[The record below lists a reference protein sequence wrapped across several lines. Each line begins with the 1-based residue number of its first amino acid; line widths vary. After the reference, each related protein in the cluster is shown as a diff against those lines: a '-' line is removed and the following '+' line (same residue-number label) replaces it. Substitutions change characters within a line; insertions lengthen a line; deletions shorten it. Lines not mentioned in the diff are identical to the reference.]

1 MYRSVSALLLI
12 GSLAACSPYDPD
24 LGPEPFLCAATEPRC
39 PDGYACVVTTAGKSV
54 CSNGSTAGSGA
65 DASVHGEAGGS
76 CAMPFS
82 GMLAT
87 WSLVGQ
93 PGTQTSTAAGGS
105 APGVVAGDLK
115 RGGAL
120 VAAAGTNSISSSGW
134 SVGALDATKFYTVT
148 LAAPS
153 GCALAATSLALD
165 ATSSGTGPTSA
176 AVGTSTDAF
185 ASTTPA
191 STTAAGM
198 VTLTATAAG
207 GMVEIRIYGVG
218 ASATTGT
225 MRVQGTLSVTGTLQ

>member
-1 MYRSVSALLLI
+1 MYRSAPAVFVI
-12 GSLAACSPYDPD
+12 WSLAACNAYDPD

-39 PDGYACVVTTAGKSV
+39 PDGYACMTTAAGKMV
-54 CSNGSTAGSGA
+54 CSNGTTSGSGS
-65 DASVHGEAGGS
+65 DASVNGEAGGS

-82 GMLAT
+82 GVLAT
-87 WSLVGQ
+87 WSLAGQ

-105 APGVVAGDLK
+105 APGVTAGELK

-134 SVGALDATKFYTVT
+134 SIGALDTTKFYTVT
-148 LAAPS
+148 LTAPT
-153 GCALAATSLALD
+153 GCSLAATSLALD

-176 AVGTSTDAF
+176 AVGTSADAF

-191 STTAAGM
+191 STTVAGT

-207 GMVEIRIYGVG
+207 GMLEIRVYGVG

-225 MRVQGTLSVTGTLQ
+225 MRIQGTLSVTGALQ